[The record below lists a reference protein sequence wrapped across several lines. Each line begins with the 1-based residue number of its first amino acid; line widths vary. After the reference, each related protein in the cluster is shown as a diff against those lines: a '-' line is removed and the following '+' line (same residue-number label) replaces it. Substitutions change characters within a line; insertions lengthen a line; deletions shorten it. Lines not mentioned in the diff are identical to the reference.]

1 MHPSL
6 QGEWDGVW
14 GTVTPTLMTDLGGA
28 PGCLPP
34 SSNSST
40 LLCTHPPSRS
50 LGPGS
55 PLHPPALQG
64 PGFRS
69 TLHPPALRS
78 PGSRSTPLPTLC
90 TLMTDLSGVS
100 EHRYEPGIREV
111 GGDAACCR
119 GDVHVVGG
127 AIHKGEGGV
136 GGVPG
141 G

>member
-1 MHPSL
+1 MHPSS

-64 PGFRS
+64 
-69 TLHPPALRS
+69 